1 MTQQRRRRSGGC
13 PTTCGP
19 SAGGSCRPRSR
30 WARGAG
36 RWCRS
41 GGCWTASC
49 TCCARGANGRRCPAN
64 SAPAPR
70 CTPVSR
76 SGSGGACGRACGEC
90 SCAATT
96 ATTASGGIGSPP
108 TARRCLPPLGG
119 GATGPDPTNRG
130 KLGTKRHVLSDR
142 RGAPLSAV
150 ISAANRTDM
159 KLAEATLDGI
169 VVPRPEPTRRHPQHL
184 CRDKGFDF
192 PETREAAKARGYT
205 VHTPVKGLDTPPPPP
220 AQKHPARR
228 WVVERTNSWHNRFR
242 KLRIR
247 YEKAP
252 QNYLGLVHVA
262 CVLIVYRLRLVLG

>member
-1 MTQQRRRRSGGC
+1 
-13 PTTCGP
+13 
-19 SAGGSCRPRSR
+19 
-30 WARGAG
+30 
-36 RWCRS
+36 
-41 GGCWTASC
+41 
-49 TCCARGANGRRCPAN
+49 
-64 SAPAPR
+64 
-70 CTPVSR
+70 
-76 SGSGGACGRACGEC
+76 
-90 SCAATT
+90 
-96 ATTASGGIGSPP
+96 
-108 TARRCLPPLGG
+108 
-119 GATGPDPTNRG
+119 
-130 KLGTKRHVLSDR
+130 VL
-142 RGAPLSAV
+142 
-150 ISAANRTDM
+150 SAANRHDM
-159 KLAEATLDGI
+159 TLAEATLDGI
-169 VVPRPEPTRRHPQHL
+169 VVPRPRPTRRRPQHL